1 MVRRSRRAPRQGCW
15 VEPTR
20 GGLLRFRFRWRMPG
34 ESDLRKF
41 AETTELLGHTGKP
54 CLAWQA
60 GRDYR
65 RRNSRRHIR
74 YARWFPSGN
83 RVGAIQLQVTSAEVN
98 GPKRVT
104 IGEYYRGW
112 IERRLPPLVGPS
124 RAPYRNHF
132 CTYILPST
140 ADVELARFSLEH
152 LEDLRL
158 RLQAKQG
165 LGPKND
171 TKRD

>member
-1 MVRRSRRAPRQGCW
+1 MANARRVRSSEVRGDHRTSGHTENRA
-15 VEPTR
+15 
-20 GGLLRFRFRWRMPG
+20 
-34 ESDLRKF
+34 
-41 AETTELLGHTGKP
+41 LLGK
-54 CLAWQA
+54 QA
-60 GRDYR
+60 AIIGAEVRAGTFD
-65 RRNSRRHIR
+65 

-104 IGEYYRGW
+104 IGEYYRSW
-112 IERRLPPLVGPS
+112 IERRLPPLVRPP
-124 RAPYRNHF
+124 RARDYRNHF
-132 CTYILPST
+132 RKYILPST

>member
-1 MVRRSRRAPRQGCW
+1 VVRRSRRAPRQGCW

-41 AETTELLGHTGKP
+41 AETTELRDTPENRALLGK
-54 CLAWQA
+54 QA
-60 GRDYR
+60 AIIGAE
-65 RRNSRRHIR
+65 IR
-74 YARWFPSGN
+74 AGTFDYARWFPGGN
-83 RVGAIQLQVTSAEVN
+83 RVRAIQLHVTSAEVN

-158 RLQAKQG
+158 RL
-165 LGPKND
+165 
-171 TKRD
+171 

>member
-1 MVRRSRRAPRQGCW
+1 
-15 VEPTR
+15 
-20 GGLLRFRFRWRMPG
+20 
-34 ESDLRKF
+34 
-41 AETTELLGHTGKP
+41 LLGK
-54 CLAWQA
+54 QA
-60 GRDYR
+60 ATIGAE
-65 RRNSRRHIR
+65 IR
-74 YARWFPSGN
+74 AGTFDYARWFPSGN

-104 IGEYYRGW
+104 IAQYYRSW
-112 IERRLPPLVGPS
+112 IERRLPPLVRPS
-124 RAPYRNHF
+124 RARDYRNHF
-132 CTYILPST
+132 RTYILPSA